1 MLPISKSLAAIFQN
15 ELRRFPTNLLLKPVE
30 IDPSTSHIP
39 RTNHLY
45 ELADLDQPLLPHS
58 PMAMSEVGSLEPPA
72 LLASYWRHFPK
83 MTSLLR
89 SGRRRQAPPFPL
101 SLPNPRLQARH
112 QSRPWRGSFLALRFW
127 RFATDESGDCSSAS
141 TGKKFLDI
149 PVFVSGIR
157 RLGQMALALT

>member
-58 PMAMSEVGSLEPPA
+58 PVAMSEVGSLEPPA
-72 LLASYWRHFPK
+72 LLASHWRHSPKLSFP
-83 MTSLLR
+83 SR
-89 SGRRRQAPPFPL
+89 AVRRRQASPFPL
-101 SLPNPRLQARH
+101 ALPN
-112 QSRPWRGSFLALRFW
+112 S
-127 RFATDESGDCSSAS
+127 
-141 TGKKFLDI
+141 
-149 PVFVSGIR
+149 
-157 RLGQMALALT
+157 